1 MKDLQEG
8 KTPAPQHTYVISQY
22 FLYYKIKYNNLLLI
36 YFTVSAQNAT
46 QLSKAL
52 AVVASCDEH
61 TNLSQVMSKLAQV
74 EENLQQITEEQ
85 GDSDFFTFS
94 ELLKDYLGQLSAV
107 KVRYYL
113 YIHFVE
119 KQLLRKIVKKD
130 YCIFLFAFMFCYEG
144 VIWDS
149 MLSMFLQSVIS
160 YSLTRI
166 FCQAG

>member
-1 MKDLQEG
+1 MRTSICGACLDHILMVLPSDQSNVGGYQKNEGFTGG

-22 FLYYKIKYNNLLLI
+22 FLYYKINYNNLLLI

-107 KVRYYL
+107 KVRYNL
-113 YIHFVE
+113 YMHLVT
-119 KQLLRKIVKKD
+119 K
-130 YCIFLFAFMFCYEG
+130 
-144 VIWDS
+144 
-149 MLSMFLQSVIS
+149 
-160 YSLTRI
+160 
-166 FCQAG
+166 